1 MLLAVYDP
9 LGSSR
14 IFFYRK
20 RNEKNL
26 KVANQHFLRYTQM
39 YLPHYKMSCIK
50 MITGDTKP
58 TAGVVRG
65 VGGGPAHSR
74 EKCPVQCQR
83 PLLLFSSVSQ
93 MVSVLLKYS

>member
-1 MLLAVYDP
+1 MVSLFPGEVLGLLGHNGA
-9 LGSSR
+9 GKS
-14 IFFYRK
+14 
-20 RNEKNL
+20 
-26 KVANQHFLRYTQM
+26 T
-39 YLPHYKMSCIK
+39 CIK